1 VARILPDLVEAIN
14 GQPATPSG
22 CNNGQLSGG
31 FGIRKQIG
39 LRKQIDLPCR
49 SNKSSTMNAPA
60 KNASFS
66 PPSAAQRVDGY
77 DWNAI
82 GHDLDAF
89 GCAILPKLL
98 SPDECTAIATLYD
111 HEEHFRSHVHM
122 ARHGFGKGEYRYFK
136 YPLPKLIGTLRTALY
151 SHAAA
156 LANAWNERMS
166 VAARYPARHA
176 EYLEICHKAGQTRP
190 TPLLLQ
196 YTAGDFN
203 CLHQDLYGDLA
214 FPLQVTVLLSAPDKD
229 FTGGEFVLTEQRPRM
244 QSRVE
249 VVPLQQGDAV
259 LFAVHNRPVQGTKGS
274 YRVNLRH
281 GVSRVRSG
289 HRHTLGIIFHDA
301 R

>member
-1 VARILPDLVEAIN
+1 MKAVAK
-14 GQPATPSG
+14 T
-22 CNNGQLSGG
+22 
-31 FGIRKQIG
+31 
-39 LRKQIDLPCR
+39 
-49 SNKSSTMNAPA
+49 
-60 KNASFS
+60 ASFEPAS
-66 PPSAAQRVDGY
+66 IMQGVEGS

-82 GHDLDAF
+82 GRDLNAS
-89 GCAILPKLL
+89 GCAVLPRLL
-98 SPDECTAIATLYD
+98 SQDECASIATLYA
-111 HEEHFRSHVHM
+111 HEEHFRSHIHM

-136 YPLPKLIGTLRTALY
+136 YPLPEPIGELRTALY
-151 SHAAA
+151 AHAAA
-156 LANAWNERMS
+156 LANTWNKRMNID
-166 VAARYPARHA
+166 ARYPAHHA
-176 EYLEICHKAGQTRP
+176 DYLEICHKAGQIRP

-214 FPLQVTVLLSAPDKD
+214 FPLQVTVLLSAPNED

-249 VVPLQQGDAV
+249 VVPLRQGDAV
-259 LFAVHNRPVQGTKGS
+259 LFAVHNRPVQGSKGS

-289 HRHTLGIIFHDA
+289 RRHTLGIIFHDA